1 MTVSEKLK
9 QMYEIIDNACEGE
22 GWWIDDNY
30 HFEITEDGGDT
41 YELMKNYSVLDYLT
55 KTQLRKATRE
65 ILKTG
70 TWSVK

>member
-1 MTVSEKLK
+1 MAVSEKLK
-9 QMYEIIDNACEGE
+9 QMYEIIDFACEGE

-30 HFEITEDGGDT
+30 HFEITDGDEGT
-41 YELMKNYSVLDYLT
+41 YELMKNRSVLDYLT

-70 TWSVK
+70 TWSGK